1 MFPVLLDLSLAR
13 VVVIG
18 DGEHAV
24 RRLAQLDHDEP
35 GDLYVF
41 SLAPGAALEATAG
54 ARLVR
59 RLPTPVD
66 LVGVTIAFI
75 AGLDRDISA
84 DIAKMAR
91 RAGALVH
98 VEDQPKLCSVQMPAM
113 VRRGDLLISVSTGGA
128 SPGLARRL
136 REHLE
141 ALFGPEWAGRVA
153 LLGALRKSWRRAE
166 VPAAEIA
173 RRTSAVVEARGWLPD
188 AVAARHD
195 DRRRA

>member
-1 MFPVLLDLSLAR
+1 MFPVLLDLSRAR

-18 DGEHAV
+18 DGEHVV

-35 GDLYVF
+35 GELYVF
-41 SLAPGAALEATAG
+41 SPAPSAALQATAG

-59 RLPTPVD
+59 RPPSPAD

-75 AGLDRDISA
+75 AGLDRDMSA

-91 RAGALVH
+91 MAGALVH
-98 VEDQPKLCSVQMPAM
+98 VEDQPKLCSVQMPAT

-128 SPGLARRL
+128 SPGLARKL

-141 ALFGPEWAGRVA
+141 ALFGPEWTGRVA
-153 LLGALRKSWRRAE
+153 LLGALRKSLRRAE

-173 RRTSAVVEARGWLPD
+173 RRTSAVVEARGWLLG
-188 AVAARHD
+188 AVAARQD